1 MTKELKPL
9 KSILFVSRNK
19 DNKHLPDFKERRYV
33 RLTTKTAEE
42 LKKDFENWSAQGR
55 DGEFCRFYM
64 KINAR
69 DRELVKKNLIK
80 ELIFNDNFD
89 LVAAEAKIAG
99 IANKKE
105 CAAERKWLFDFDDTE
120 DKLEEFINDIK
131 DCDKASVPLEI
142 EVHKTPNGHAVIVSR
157 GFDTR
162 ELMKKWS
169 ATVELKKDEM
179 LCVNWTV
186 RRISWKEKDMKC
198 SKAFLS

>member
-1 MTKELKPL
+1 MAKENKPL

-19 DNKHLPDFKERRYV
+19 DNKHIPNFKKRRYV

-42 LKKDFENWSAQGR
+42 LKKDFDYWAAKGPE
-55 DGEFCRFYM
+55 DEFCRFYM

-69 DRELVKKNLIK
+69 DPEKTKKNLIK

-89 LVAAEAKIAG
+89 LVSAEAKIAG

-131 DCDKASVPLEI
+131 ESDKASVPLEI
-142 EVHKTPNGHAVIVSR
+142 EVHKTPNGHAVIINR
-157 GFDTR
+157 DFDTR
-162 ELMKKWS
+162 ELMKKW
-169 ATVELKKDEM
+169 APLLNLKKM
-179 LCVNWTV
+179 KCYAWTGRV
-186 RRISWKEKDMKC
+186 RRIKWKEKDMKC
-198 SKAFLS
+198 SKEFLS

>member
-1 MTKELKPL
+1 MAKENKPL

-19 DNKHLPDFKERRYV
+19 DNKHIPNFKERRYV

-42 LKKDFENWSAQGR
+42 LKKDFDHWAAKGSE
-55 DGEFCRFYM
+55 GEFCRFYM

-69 DRELVKKNLIK
+69 DTEKTKKNLIK
-80 ELIFNDNFD
+80 ELIFN
-89 LVAAEAKIAG
+89 AG

-131 DCDKASVPLEI
+131 EYDKASVPLEI
-142 EVHKTPNGHAVIVSR
+142 EVHKTPNGHAVIVNR

-179 LCVNWTV
+179 LCVDWTG
-186 RRISWKEKDMKC
+186 KGN
-198 SKAFLS
+198 

>member
-89 LVAAEAKIAG
+89 LVSAEAKIAG

-179 LCVNWTV
+179 LCVNWTG
-186 RRISWKEKDMKC
+186 KEN
-198 SKAFLS
+198 